1 MNRKDAK
8 TRRMSRRKLLIGP
21 LCVGSLCAFA
31 PLRFA
36 FGQTASR
43 ETAVRRQSSVV
54 TPFAPVVP
62 GYRLHF
68 PRDAGSHPEFRI
80 EWWYVT
86 GWLKEETGQPLGF
99 QITFF
104 RGRPKLQQD
113 NPSAFTP
120 HQVIIAHAALSDP
133 EHGRLLRAQRAA
145 RVAFDLAGAAL
156 DNTRVWIDQ
165 WRLHQEENSY
175 RASIAAQEFSL
186 ELAFTATQPP
196 LLQGENGFSRKGP
209 APESASYYYSVPHL
223 KAGGTVTRG
232 GNRRRVTGTAWM
244 DHEWSSQYLEKEAT
258 GWDWI
263 GINLADGGA
272 LMAFRMRDRQGGH
285 FWAGGALRHANG
297 RLEVFSPD
305 QVRFIPR
312 RKWKS
317 PRTGTNYPVSFLVRA
332 GDREFAI
339 EPLFDD
345 QENDTRTSTG
355 TIYWEGAVRAYRGGN
370 EAGLGYLELT
380 GYWRPLNL

>member
-1 MNRKDAK
+1 MTVLA
-8 TRRMSRRKLLIGP
+8 G
-21 LCVGSLCAFA
+21 AFLA
-31 PLRFA
+31 PKALA
-36 FGQTASR
+36 QATAS
-43 ETAVRRQSSVV
+43 SSTVTHHPSPL

-62 GYRLHF
+62 GYQLRF

-86 GWLKEETGQPLGF
+86 GWLNEVAGQPLGF

-133 EHGRLLRAQRAA
+133 GYGRLIRAQRAA
-145 RVAFDLAGAAL
+145 RAVFELAGAAL
-156 DNTRVWIDQ
+156 DDTRVWIDE
-165 WRLHQEENSY
+165 WRLHREENFY
-175 RASIAAQEFSL
+175 RASIPAREFSL
-186 ELAFTATQPP
+186 ELKLTTTQPP
-196 LLQGENGFSRKGP
+196 LKQGQDGFSRKGP
-209 APESASYYYSVPHL
+209 APESASYYYSIPHL
-223 KAGGTVTRG
+223 RVSGTLARGGTP
-232 GNRRRVTGTAWM
+232 RRVAGTAWL
-244 DHEWSSQYLEKEAT
+244 DHEWSSEYLAQDAT

-285 FWAGGALRHANG
+285 FWAGGALRRANG

-312 RKWKS
+312 REWKS

-355 TIYWEGAVRAYRGGN
+355 TIYWEGAVRVYRAG
-370 EAGLGYLELT
+370 AAVGLGYLELT